1 MAWQGASMAQ
11 EHGRGVLATGK
22 VNYFEWCRA
31 LGALA
36 VLLLHTFI
44 EMTNHVLPQLLV
56 AGADAGAITCRIASY
71 ELIETLLT
79 RWAVPVFL
87 MISGALLLSPK
98 KKMRPHYVWHY
109 ASRMI
114 FVLAVFGTCYAA
126 IKLHVEGVPLGLVLV
141 AQALVL
147 TLTARTWEHLWYL
160 YALLGLYLLLPLL
173 RLLVARAYRWQLL
186 GVILALAVATMVV
199 PAVLSLQKG
208 ELPSAGITVTQYLP
222 SVVYFLL
229 GYYVHTFL
237 RWWKDRSGRIL
248 AVAGVASLAI
258 ACVASVSGV
267 YIGAERGMFYLPF
280 SPLTCL
286 FSVAYFLW
294 VRHALDSNDIRE
306 HRFFDCIARYSFGIY
321 VLHVLFLHA
330 APRLVNLA
338 ALPAG
343 VAEATVFV
351 VALVGSLALTWL
363 LRRIPIFRRYL

>member
-1 MAWQGASMAQ
+1 MAQ

-114 FVLAVFGTCYAA
+114 FVLAVFGTCFAA
-126 IKLHVEGVPLGLVLV
+126 IKLHVEGVPLGIALV

-147 TLTARTWEHLWYL
+147 TLTARRAGEGIGD
-160 YALLGLYLLLPLL
+160 LLE
-173 RLLVARAYRWQLL
+173 LVHRHDLHRAGRDDLELFVYRQH
-186 GVILALAVATMVV
+186 MFSFSRRE
-199 PAVLSLQKG
+199 PK
-208 ELPSAGITVTQYLP
+208 
-222 SVVYFLL
+222 
-229 GYYVHTFL
+229 
-237 RWWKDRSGRIL
+237 GRI
-248 AVAGVASLAI
+248 AA
-258 ACVASVSGV
+258 
-267 YIGAERGMFYLPF
+267 FQ
-280 SPLTCL
+280 
-286 FSVAYFLW
+286 
-294 VRHALDSNDIRE
+294 SN
-306 HRFFDCIARYSFGIY
+306 S
-321 VLHVLFLHA
+321 
-330 APRLVNLA
+330 
-338 ALPAG
+338 
-343 VAEATVFV
+343 
-351 VALVGSLALTWL
+351 
-363 LRRIPIFRRYL
+363 